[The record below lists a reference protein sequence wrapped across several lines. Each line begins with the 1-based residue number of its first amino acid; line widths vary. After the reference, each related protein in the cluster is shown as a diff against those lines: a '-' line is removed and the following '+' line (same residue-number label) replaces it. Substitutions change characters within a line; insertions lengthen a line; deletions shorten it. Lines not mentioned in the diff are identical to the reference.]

1 MELFPKTRTSRPPAK
16 RRSSNNGSRSSSY
29 SGSSCSSDT
38 YSSNTYSGKN
48 YVVNNLNTGNYCP
61 KDRYSGSGYTVNNG
75 NFPRNDNSRREYP
88 GSIYSTGR
96 RLSTAANT
104 STISKMDKFLTRG
117 ERAADELRHFGE
129 LFGEIPRLQ
138 AAGSIMKIGGAS
150 AKAIIV
156 VCQKCKKKFQDWREA
171 RHRKNCNYEYCNRCG

>member
-1 MELFPKTRTSRPPAK
+1 
-16 RRSSNNGSRSSSY
+16 
-29 SGSSCSSDT
+29 
-38 YSSNTYSGKN
+38 
-48 YVVNNLNTGNYCP
+48 LNTGNYSP

-75 NFPRNDNSRREYP
+75 NFPRNHNSRREYP
-88 GSIYSTGR
+88 GSIYSTGG

-104 STISKMDKFLTRG
+104 STISKMDKMLTKG
-117 ERAADELRHFGE
+117 EKAADELRQFGE